1 MVMIIFIWQAK
12 SVLTKP
18 ENQKDNAV
26 LVAYAARFLKHN
38 NYNIVDNQAAVP
50 MSPDRVSDLG
60 ILDLSWE
67 DNLTE
72 VWNHNQCF
80 DVLFIFLPFHFLLLS
95 MMTKLHVFYFCI

>member
-1 MVMIIFIWQAK
+1 MIMIIFIWQAK

-18 ENQKDNAV
+18 ESQRGNSV
-26 LVAYAARFLKHN
+26 LVAYAVRFLKHN
-38 NYNIVDNQAAVP
+38 NFNAVDNQAAVP

-72 VWNHNQCF
+72 VWNRNQYF
-80 DVLFIFLPFHFLLLS
+80 DVLFYFLLLS
-95 MMTKLHVFYFCI
+95 MMTKLHEFYF